1 MYYIH
6 IFKRRSLNYKPKK
19 LLLGLIT
26 IFILTLG
33 FFVFFNKSN
42 QSVLETY
49 TLNRQDLMKID
60 KIVLDEKSDEFD
72 EKRKNI
78 D

>member
-1 MYYIH
+1 MSN
-6 IFKRRSLNYKPKK
+6 KKK
-19 LLLGLIT
+19 LLLVLII

>member
-1 MYYIH
+1 MA
-6 IFKRRSLNYKPKK
+6 NQKK

>member
-1 MYYIH
+1 MA
-6 IFKRRSLNYKPKK
+6 NQKK

-49 TLNRQDLMKID
+49 TLNRQDLMKIN

>member
-1 MYYIH
+1 MA
-6 IFKRRSLNYKPKK
+6 NQKK

-49 TLNRQDLMKID
+49 TLNRKNLMKID
-60 KIVLDEKSDEFD
+60 KKVLEKKSDEFD
-72 EKRKNI
+72 KKRKNI